1 LSLEIRKSNFY
12 FVEQNFSDI
21 ISEVQEG
28 ADGIRSESNIIR
40 KTILFHDMSKLKCVE
55 VLDSTKSYIEL
66 YWYDWYDGAKLK

>member
-1 LSLEIRKSNFY
+1 MSLEIRKSNFY